1 MGRGGAV
8 MAQQSADGGADVL
21 PALERQA
28 VGRRM
33 DGGDQRA
40 QGVEAGG
47 DGGEV
52 ASDDAAETAQGGGMV
67 PGALRRQGGVGQ
79 DARQQ
84 VGQGA
89 HRRHIKHRRRAE
101 RKLGSGSDGHPWPR
115 EDRSGQE
122 VQIGKT

>member
-1 MGRGGAV
+1 MDRGGAIV
-8 MAQQSADGGADVL
+8 AQQGADGGADVL

-40 QGVEAGG
+40 QRIKAGG

-52 ASDDAAETAQGGGMV
+52 ASDDAAEAAQGGGMV
-67 PGALRRQGGVGQ
+67 PSALRRQGGVGQ

-84 VGQGA
+84 VGQ
-89 HRRHIKHRRRAE
+89 RSHIKHRRQAGRN
-101 RKLGSGSDGHPWPR
+101 LGSGGGGHPWPR

-122 VQIGKT
+122 VRIGKT